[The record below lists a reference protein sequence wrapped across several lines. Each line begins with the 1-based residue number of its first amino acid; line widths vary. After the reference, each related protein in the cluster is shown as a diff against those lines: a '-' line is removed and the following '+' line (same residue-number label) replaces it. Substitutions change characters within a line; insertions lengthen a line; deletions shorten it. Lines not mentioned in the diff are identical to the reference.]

1 MKKVIFAFAT
11 LLCLGFVSCSKDC
24 KCTTTANGE
33 VIRTDIIS
41 EETLQKANV
50 TCENYNE
57 VLKMVNNYTQNA
69 GVTYNCK

>member
-11 LLCLGFVSCSKDC
+11 LLCLGLISCSKDC

-33 VIRTDIIS
+33 VIKTDIIS
-41 EETLQKANV
+41 EATLQKANV

-57 VLKMVNNYTQNA
+57 VLKMLNKYSQNPD
-69 GVTYNCK
+69 VTYSCK